1 MHTVILCIGNK
12 DGGDDGIGPY
22 IASHYAPTKSQY
34 IIDGGTTPE
43 NYTSIIRQQHPK
55 QVIIIDAIDMQVHPG
70 EIRIVPDHLIGVM
83 HISTHSTP
91 VSVLTKYLKTITQ
104 NVILIGIQPKRLNG
118 PLTPEIQKSGDLLIT
133 LLKKMKISAI
143 KQLHDH

>member
-22 IASHYAPTKSQY
+22 IASHYTPTKSQY
-34 IIDGGTTPE
+34 MIDGGTTPE
-43 NYTSIIRQQHPK
+43 NYTSIIRQQQPN
-55 QVIIIDAIDMQVHPG
+55 QVIIIDAIDMQLPPG
-70 EIRIVPDHLIGVM
+70 EMRIVPNRLIGVM

-91 VSVLTKYLKTITQ
+91 VSVLIKYIKTITQ

-118 PLTPEIQKSGDLLIT
+118 PLAPKVQKSGDLLIT
-133 LLKKMKISAI
+133 LLNKMNISAI
-143 KQLHDH
+143 NQLHEH